1 MKLGLGIKFAD
12 FGDDILHYAAQL
24 GVTHVV
30 LHSPSF
36 GERGFH
42 EAPAMAETR
51 SKIESFGL
59 KWEAIENLP
68 GSKGKGAGKK
78 GKGGYGGYQGSGGK
92 HQQQQGPGTKYSCC
106 TQAELSQSF

>member
-1 MKLGLGIKFAD
+1 MKLGLGIKSDD

-30 LHSPSF
+30 LRGPSF

-68 GSKGKGAGKK
+68 GDKICKGHFSSRDEPVIVRCAEQVLGKFREISGAE
-78 GKGGYGGYQGSGGK
+78 GSVF
-92 HQQQQGPGTKYSCC
+92 TY
-106 TQAELSQSF
+106 